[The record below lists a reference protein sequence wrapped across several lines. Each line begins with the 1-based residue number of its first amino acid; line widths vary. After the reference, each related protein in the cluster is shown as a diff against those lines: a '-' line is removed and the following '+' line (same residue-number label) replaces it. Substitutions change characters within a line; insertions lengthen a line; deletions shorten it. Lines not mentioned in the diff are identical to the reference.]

1 MIKIYFSTLVFL
13 FSMFST
19 FAQVKSSDY
28 FVKKGADTTYC
39 ISLEALRGGGNVTEF
54 NYLDLDGKEHKI
66 EGKEAC
72 QEVITYVINDQPFD
86 LIPLKASN
94 PDGYLRHFWRKID
107 GEVKVY
113 YYSNM
118 VGYGENTGSIV
129 LTILQLKNGEYYFV
143 KKKNIKKVLTPY
155 LLKCEAFKKEFDGS
169 IGHKPEDLDYWLK
182 LYNSVCPE

>member
-1 MIKIYFSTLVFL
+1 MIKIYISTLVFL
-13 FSMFST
+13 FSIVGT
-19 FAQVKSSDY
+19 YAQVNTLDY

-39 ISLEALRGGGNVTEF
+39 ISLEALRGGGNVGQF

-72 QEVITYVINDQPFD
+72 QEVITYVINNNAYD

-113 YYSNM
+113 YYSNL
-118 VGYGENTGSIV
+118 VGYGENTGGIV
-129 LTILQLKNGEYYFV
+129 LNILKLKNGEYYFI
-143 KKKNIKKVLTPY
+143 KKKNIKKILTPY
-155 LLKCEAFKKEFDGS
+155 LLKCEDFKKEYDGS

-182 LYNSVCPE
+182 LYNSICVE